1 MIPTLSIGPRGDEWR
16 ATPERGRS
24 RMEVMSLRTPRPWL
38 MLVVGGGS
46 QAATALLI
54 STPAYLIPLLHT
66 ERGLTLAEAGLI
78 ATAPNV
84 GVLLTLILWGAA
96 VDRWGERVILVTG
109 LVVAVAGALASIA
122 ASGYVALAL
131 AFALCGIGAAAT
143 SATSGRVVIGWFPPE
158 RRGLA
163 MGLRQTA
170 LPLGVAA
177 GAVLVPPL
185 TASGEPAPALVVAG
199 AVVAVAALASALFIV
214 NPPRPDRPVD
224 AEGRPAN
231 PYRGDATLVRI
242 HLVSALLVVPQ
253 YALATF
259 GLVWLIADQEWNPV
273 AAGALVAVAQLLGAG
288 GRVGVGM
295 LSDRLGS
302 RLRPLRWVALA
313 GIPLLLLTAVAGD
326 LHWAP
331 AVAVC
336 YVLASC
342 VSVADN
348 GLAFTAVAEIA
359 GAHWSGRAL
368 GAQNTGQ
375 FLAAAIVA
383 PGVGLLIGVTG
394 YSLAFA
400 LLALAPAAA
409 IPLIPKDRY
418 LPESADLQP
427 EKSTESGK

>member
-1 MIPTLSIGPRGDEWR
+1 MPVNART
-16 ATPERGRS
+16 
-24 RMEVMSLRTPRPWL
+24 RTPRPWL

-46 QAATALLI
+46 QTATALLI

-66 ERGLTLAEAGLI
+66 ERGLSLAEAGLI

-96 VDRWGERVILVTG
+96 TDRWGERVILVSG
-109 LVVAVAGALASIA
+109 LVVAVAGAIASMLAG
-122 ASGYVALAL
+122 GYVMLAL

-158 RRGLA
+158 RRGMA
-163 MGLRQTA
+163 MGLRQMA
-170 LPLGVAA
+170 LPLGTAA
-177 GAVLVPPL
+177 GALLVPPL
-185 TASGEPAPALVVAG
+185 VADGELWPPLLVSAVVVAL
-199 AVVAVAALASALFIV
+199 AAVASLVFIV
-214 NPPRPDRPVD
+214 NPPRPARAVD

-231 PYRGDATLVRI
+231 PYRGDATLGRI

-253 YALATF
+253 YALSIF
-259 GLVWLIADQEWNPV
+259 GLVWLIADQGWNPV
-273 AAGALVAVAQLLGAG
+273 AAGVVVAVAQILGAG
-288 GRVGVGM
+288 GRVLIGM

-302 RLRPLRWVALA
+302 RRRPLRWVALA
-313 GIPLLLLTAVAGD
+313 GIPLLLLTAVAGE
-326 LHWAP
+326 LHQP
-331 AVAVC
+331 VAVAVL

-368 GAQNTGQ
+368 GAQNTAQ

-383 PGVGLLIGVTG
+383 PAVGLLIGLTG
-394 YSLAFA
+394 YSAAFA

-409 IPLIPKDRY
+409 IPLVPKD
-418 LPESADLQP
+418 PQP
-427 EKSTESGK
+427 S

>member
-1 MIPTLSIGPRGDEWR
+1 
-16 ATPERGRS
+16 
-24 RMEVMSLRTPRPWL
+24 MSPLRTPRPWL
-38 MLVVGGGS
+38 MLAVGGGS

-66 ERGLTLAEAGLI
+66 ERGLSLAEAGLI

-96 VDRWGERVILVTG
+96 TDRWGERVILVTG
-109 LVVAVAGALASIA
+109 LGIAVGGAGASIA
-122 ASGYVALAL
+122 AAASGSYVLLAL

-143 SATSGRVVIGWFPPE
+143 SATSGRVVIGWFPPG

-170 LPLGVAA
+170 LPLGMAA
-177 GAVLVPPL
+177 GAVIVPPL
-185 TASGEPAPALVVAG
+185 AAGNEIAPSLVVG
-199 AVVAVAALASALFIV
+199 GLVVAVAMLASALFIV
-214 NPPRPDRPVD
+214 NPPRPERALD

-231 PYRGDATLVRI
+231 PHRGDATLARI

-259 GLVWLIADQEWNPV
+259 GLVWLIADQQWDPL
-273 AAGALVAVAQLLGAG
+273 AAGIVVALAQLLGAG
-288 GRVGVGM
+288 GRVAIGV
-295 LSDRLGS
+295 LSDRVGS

-313 GIPLLLLTAVAGD
+313 GIPLLLLTALAGE
-326 LHWAP
+326 LHAAP
-331 AVAVC
+331 AVAVF

-348 GLAFTAVAEIA
+348 GLAFTAVAEVA

-375 FLAAAIVA
+375 FIAAAIVA
-383 PGVGLLIGVTG
+383 PAMGALIAVTG
-394 YSLAFA
+394 YSLAFT

-409 IPLIPKDRY
+409 IPLVPR
-418 LPESADLQP
+418 
-427 EKSTESGK
+427 ESGK

>member
-1 MIPTLSIGPRGDEWR
+1 
-16 ATPERGRS
+16 
-24 RMEVMSLRTPRPWL
+24 

-96 VDRWGERVILVTG
+96 TDRWGERVVLVTG
-109 LVVAVAGALASIA
+109 LVVAVAGAVASVA
-122 ASGYVALAL
+122 AEGYVLLAL

-163 MGLRQTA
+163 MGLRQMA
-170 LPLGVAA
+170 LPLGTAA

-185 TASGEPAPALVVAG
+185 TANGDLAPPLLVSG
-199 AVVAVAALASALFIV
+199 AVVVVAAVASAVFIV
-214 NPPRPDRPVD
+214 NPPRPERPVD

-231 PYRGDATLVRI
+231 PYRGDATLLRI

-253 YALATF
+253 YVLATF
-259 GLVWLIADQEWNPV
+259 GLVWLIADQRWDPV
-273 AAGALVAVAQLLGAG
+273 AAGVVVAVAQVLGAL
-288 GRVGVGM
+288 GRVAVGV

-302 RLRPLRWVALA
+302 RLRPLRGVALA
-313 GIPLLLLTAVAGD
+313 GIPLLVLTGVAGE

-331 AVAVC
+331 AVAVL
-336 YVLASC
+336 YILASC

-375 FLAAAIVA
+375 FIAAAVVTPA
-383 PGVGLLIGVTG
+383 AGLLIGVTG
-394 YSLAFA
+394 YSVALA

-409 IPLIPKDRY
+409 LPLIPRDSGY
-418 LPESADLQP
+418 LPDDAPSDGGEGAL
-427 EKSTESGK
+427 SGK

>member
-1 MIPTLSIGPRGDEWR
+1 
-16 ATPERGRS
+16 
-24 RMEVMSLRTPRPWL
+24 

-46 QAATALLI
+46 QAAAALLI
-54 STPAYLIPLLHT
+54 SAPAYLIPLLHT
-66 ERGLTLAEAGLI
+66 ERGLSLAEAGLL

-84 GVLLTLILWGAA
+84 GVLLTLIVWGAA
-96 VDRWGERVILVTG
+96 TDRWGERVILVTG
-109 LVVAVAGALASIA
+109 LVVAVAGAVASVAA
-122 ASGYVALAL
+122 ASTTNYVVLAL
-131 AFALCGIGAAAT
+131 AFALCGVGGAAT

-163 MGLRQTA
+163 MGLRQTS
-170 LPLGVAA
+170 LPLGMAA
-177 GAVLVPPL
+177 GALIVPAL
-185 TASGEPAPALVVAG
+185 AASGEIAPSLIVAG

-214 NPPRPDRPVD
+214 NPPRPERALD

-231 PYRGDATLVRI
+231 PYRGNATLARI

-259 GLVWLIADQEWNPV
+259 GLVWLIADQQWDPL
-273 AAGALVAVAQLLGAG
+273 AAGIVVALAQLLGAG
-288 GRVGVGM
+288 GRVAIGV

-313 GIPLLLLTAVAGD
+313 GIPLLLLTAAAGE

-331 AVAVC
+331 AVAVF
-336 YVLASC
+336 YILASC

-368 GAQNTGQ
+368 GTQNTGQ
-375 FLAAAIVA
+375 YITAVIVA
-383 PGVGLLIGVTG
+383 PAVGALIALTG
-394 YSLAFA
+394 YSAAFA
-400 LLALAPAAA
+400 LLALAPALA
-409 IPLIPKDRY
+409 IPLVPRD
-418 LPESADLQP
+418 
-427 EKSTESGK
+427 GG

>member
-1 MIPTLSIGPRGDEWR
+1 MPVNART
-16 ATPERGRS
+16 
-24 RMEVMSLRTPRPWL
+24 RTPRPWL

-46 QAATALLI
+46 QTATALLI

-66 ERGLTLAEAGLI
+66 ERGLSLAEAGLI

-96 VDRWGERVILVTG
+96 TDRWGERVILVSG
-109 LVVAVAGALASIA
+109 LVVAVAGAIASMLAG
-122 ASGYVALAL
+122 GYVMLAL

-158 RRGLA
+158 RRGMA
-163 MGLRQTA
+163 MGLRQMA
-170 LPLGVAA
+170 LPLGTAA
-177 GAVLVPPL
+177 GALLVPPL
-185 TASGEPAPALVVAG
+185 VADGELWPPLLVSAVVVAI
-199 AVVAVAALASALFIV
+199 AAVASLVFIV
-214 NPPRPDRPVD
+214 NPPRPARAVD

-231 PYRGDATLVRI
+231 PYRGDATLGRI

-253 YALATF
+253 YALSIF
-259 GLVWLIADQEWNPV
+259 GLVWLIADQGWNPV
-273 AAGALVAVAQLLGAG
+273 AAGVVVAVAQILGAG
-288 GRVGVGM
+288 GRVLIGM

-313 GIPLLLLTAVAGD
+313 GIPLLLLTAVAGE
-326 LHWAP
+326 LHQP
-331 AVAVC
+331 VAVAVL

-383 PGVGLLIGVTG
+383 PAVGLLIGLTG
-394 YSLAFA
+394 YSAAFA

-409 IPLIPKDRY
+409 IPLVPKDR
-418 LPESADLQP
+418 QP
-427 EKSTESGK
+427 S

>member
-1 MIPTLSIGPRGDEWR
+1 MS
-16 ATPERGRS
+16 
-24 RMEVMSLRTPRPWL
+24 SLRTPRPWL

-66 ERGLTLAEAGLI
+66 ERGLSLAEAGLI

-96 VDRWGERVILVTG
+96 TDRWGERVILVTG
-109 LVVAVAGALASIA
+109 LGVAVGGAGASIA
-122 ASGYVALAL
+122 AVASGSYVLLAL

-170 LPLGVAA
+170 LPLGMAA
-177 GAVLVPPL
+177 GAVIVPPL
-185 TASGEPAPALVVAG
+185 AAGGEIAPSLIVG
-199 AVVAVAALASALFIV
+199 GLVVAVAMLASALFIV
-214 NPPRPDRPVD
+214 NPPRPERALD

-231 PYRGDATLVRI
+231 PYRGDATLARI

-259 GLVWLIADQEWNPV
+259 GLVWLIADQEWDPL
-273 AAGALVAVAQLLGAG
+273 AAGVVVALAQLLGAG
-288 GRVGVGM
+288 GRVAIGV
-295 LSDRLGS
+295 LSDRVGS

-313 GIPLLLLTAVAGD
+313 GIPLLLLTALAGE
-326 LHWAP
+326 LHAAP
-331 AVAVC
+331 AVAVF

-348 GLAFTAVAEIA
+348 GLAFTAVAEVA

-375 FLAAAIVA
+375 FIAAAIVA
-383 PGVGLLIGVTG
+383 PAMGALIAVTG
-394 YSLAFA
+394 YSLAFT

-409 IPLIPKDRY
+409 IPLVPR
-418 LPESADLQP
+418 
-427 EKSTESGK
+427 ESGK

>member
-1 MIPTLSIGPRGDEWR
+1 MPVNART
-16 ATPERGRS
+16 
-24 RMEVMSLRTPRPWL
+24 RTPRPWL

-46 QAATALLI
+46 QTATALLI

-66 ERGLTLAEAGLI
+66 ERGLSLAEAGLI

-96 VDRWGERVILVTG
+96 TDRWGERVILVSG
-109 LVVAVAGALASIA
+109 LVVAVAGAIASMLVG
-122 ASGYVALAL
+122 GYVMLAL

-158 RRGLA
+158 RRGMA
-163 MGLRQTA
+163 MGLRQMA
-170 LPLGVAA
+170 LPLGTAA
-177 GAVLVPPL
+177 GALLVPPL
-185 TASGEPAPALVVAG
+185 VADGELWPPLLVSAVVVAL
-199 AVVAVAALASALFIV
+199 AAVASLVFIV
-214 NPPRPDRPVD
+214 NPPRPARAVD

-231 PYRGDATLVRI
+231 PYRGDATLGRI

-253 YALATF
+253 YALSIF
-259 GLVWLIADQEWNPV
+259 GLVWLIADQGWNPV
-273 AAGALVAVAQLLGAG
+273 AAGVVVAVAQILGAG
-288 GRVGVGM
+288 GRVLIGM

-313 GIPLLLLTAVAGD
+313 GIPLLLLTAVAGE
-326 LHWAP
+326 LHQP
-331 AVAVC
+331 VAVAVL

-383 PGVGLLIGVTG
+383 PAVGLLIGLTG
-394 YSLAFA
+394 YSAAFA

-409 IPLIPKDRY
+409 IPLVPKDR
-418 LPESADLQP
+418 QP
-427 EKSTESGK
+427 S

>member
-1 MIPTLSIGPRGDEWR
+1 MS
-16 ATPERGRS
+16 
-24 RMEVMSLRTPRPWL
+24 SLRTPRPWL
-38 MLVVGGGS
+38 MLAVGGGS
-46 QAATALLI
+46 QAAAALLI
-54 STPAYLIPLLHT
+54 SAPAYLIPLLHT
-66 ERGLTLAEAGLI
+66 ERGLSLAEAGLL

-96 VDRWGERVILVTG
+96 TDRWGERVILVTG
-109 LVVAVAGALASIA
+109 LVVAVAGALASVAA
-122 ASGYVALAL
+122 ASTTSYVALAL
-131 AFALCGIGAAAT
+131 AFALCGIGGAAT

-163 MGLRQTA
+163 MGLRQTS
-170 LPLGVAA
+170 LPLGMAA
-177 GAVLVPPL
+177 GALIVPAL
-185 TASGEPAPALVVAG
+185 ASGGEIAPSLIVAG
-199 AVVAVAALASALFIV
+199 AVVTVAALASALFIV
-214 NPPRPDRPVD
+214 NPPRPERAVD

-231 PYRGDATLVRI
+231 PYRGDATLARI

-259 GLVWLIADQEWNPV
+259 GLVWLIADQRWDPL
-273 AAGALVAVAQLLGAG
+273 AAGIVVALAQLLGAG
-288 GRVGVGM
+288 GRVAIGV

-313 GIPLLLLTAVAGD
+313 GIPLLVLTALAGE

-331 AVAVC
+331 GVAVF

-368 GAQNTGQ
+368 GTQNTGQ
-375 FLAAAIVA
+375 YITAAIVA
-383 PGVGLLIGVTG
+383 PAVGALIAVTG
-394 YSLAFA
+394 YSAAFA
-400 LLALAPAAA
+400 LLALAPALA
-409 IPLIPKDRY
+409 IPLVPRETGSK
-418 LPESADLQP
+418 P
-427 EKSTESGK
+427 

>member
-1 MIPTLSIGPRGDEWR
+1 M
-16 ATPERGRS
+16 
-24 RMEVMSLRTPRPWL
+24 MSLRTPRPWL

-46 QAATALLI
+46 QTATALLI

-66 ERGLTLAEAGLI
+66 ARGLSLGEAGLV

-96 VDRWGERVILVTG
+96 TDRWGERVILVSG
-109 LVVAVAGALASIA
+109 LLVAVGGALASIA
-122 ASGYVALAL
+122 AAATGDYVLLAL
-131 AFALCGIGAAAT
+131 AFALCGVGAAAT
-143 SATSGRVVIGWFPPE
+143 SATSGRVVIGWFPAE

-163 MGLRQTA
+163 MGLRQMA
-170 LPLGVAA
+170 LPLGTGA
-177 GAVLVPPL
+177 GALLVPPL
-185 TASGEPAPALVVAG
+185 SADGELWPAIVVGG
-199 AVVAVAALASALFIV
+199 AVVVVAAVASALFIV
-214 NPPRPDRPVD
+214 NPPRPERAVD

-259 GLVWLIADQEWNPV
+259 GLVWLIADQGWDPI
-273 AAGALVAVAQLLGAG
+273 AAGVVVAVAQLLGAG
-288 GRVGVGM
+288 GRVAIGVW
-295 LSDRLGS
+295 SDRLGS

-313 GIPLLLLTAVAGD
+313 GIPLLLLTALAGE

-331 AVAVC
+331 AVAVLF
-336 YVLASC
+336 VLASC

-383 PGVGLLIGVTG
+383 PAVGVLIGLTG
-394 YSLAFA
+394 YTAAFA
-400 LLALAPAAA
+400 LLALAPAAS
-409 IPLIPKDRY
+409 IPLIPRDR
-418 LPESADLQP
+418 
-427 EKSTESGK
+427 

>member
-1 MIPTLSIGPRGDEWR
+1 
-16 ATPERGRS
+16 
-24 RMEVMSLRTPRPWL
+24 

-46 QAATALLI
+46 QTATALLI

-66 ERGLTLAEAGLI
+66 ERGLSLGEAGLI

-96 VDRWGERVILVTG
+96 TDRWGERVILVSG
-109 LVVAVAGALASIA
+109 LAVAVGGAVASILA
-122 ASGYVALAL
+122 ATTGDYVLLAL
-131 AFALCGIGAAAT
+131 AFGLCGIGAAAT

-163 MGLRQTA
+163 MGLRQMA
-170 LPLGVAA
+170 LPLGTGI
-177 GAVLVPPL
+177 GALVVPPL
-185 TASGEPAPALVVAG
+185 SADGELWPAILVSG
-199 AVVAVAALASALFIV
+199 AVVVVAAVASALFIV
-214 NPPRPDRPVD
+214 NPPRPARAVD

-259 GLVWLIADQEWNPV
+259 GLVWLIADQGWDPV
-273 AAGALVAVAQLLGAG
+273 AAGVVVAASQLLGAG
-288 GRVGVGM
+288 GRVAIGIW
-295 LSDRLGS
+295 SDRVGS
-302 RLRPLRWVALA
+302 RLRPLRGIAFA
-313 GIPLLLLTAVAGD
+313 GIPLLLLTALAGE

-331 AVAVC
+331 AVAVF

-359 GAHWSGRAL
+359 GAHWAGRAL

-375 FLAAAIVA
+375 FVAAAIVA
-383 PGVGLLIGVTG
+383 PAVGVLIGVTG
-394 YSLAFA
+394 YSIAFA
-400 LLALAPAAA
+400 LLALAPAAS
-409 IPLIPKDRY
+409 IPLIPKDR
-418 LPESADLQP
+418 PPA
-427 EKSTESGK
+427 G

>member
-1 MIPTLSIGPRGDEWR
+1 MS
-16 ATPERGRS
+16 
-24 RMEVMSLRTPRPWL
+24 SLRTPRPWL

-46 QAATALLI
+46 QAAAALLI
-54 STPAYLIPLLHT
+54 SAPAYLIPLLHT
-66 ERGLTLAEAGLI
+66 ERGLSLAEAGLL

-96 VDRWGERVILVTG
+96 TDRWGERVILVTG
-109 LVVAVAGALASIA
+109 LVVAVAGALASVAA
-122 ASGYVALAL
+122 ASTTNYVALAL
-131 AFALCGIGAAAT
+131 AFALCGVGGAAT

-163 MGLRQTA
+163 MGLRQTS
-170 LPLGVAA
+170 LPLGMAA
-177 GAVLVPPL
+177 GALIVPAF
-185 TASGEPAPALVVAG
+185 ASGGEIAPSLIVAG
-199 AVVAVAALASALFIV
+199 SVVAVAAIASALFIV
-214 NPPRPDRPVD
+214 NPPRPERAVD

-231 PYRGDATLVRI
+231 PYRGDATLARI

-259 GLVWLIADQEWNPV
+259 GLVWLIADQQWDPL
-273 AAGALVAVAQLLGAG
+273 AAGIVVALAQLLGAA
-288 GRVGVGM
+288 GRVAIGV

-313 GIPLLLLTAVAGD
+313 GIPLLVLTAVAGE

-331 AVAVC
+331 GVAVF

-368 GAQNTGQ
+368 GTQNTGQ
-375 FLAAAIVA
+375 YITAAIVA
-383 PGVGLLIGVTG
+383 PAVGALIALTG
-394 YSLAFA
+394 YSAAFA
-400 LLALAPAAA
+400 LLALAPALA
-409 IPLIPKDRY
+409 IPLVPRD
-418 LPESADLQP
+418 
-427 EKSTESGK
+427 SG

>member
-1 MIPTLSIGPRGDEWR
+1 
-16 ATPERGRS
+16 
-24 RMEVMSLRTPRPWL
+24 
-38 MLVVGGGS
+38 MLAVGGGS

-66 ERGLTLAEAGLI
+66 QRGLSLAEAGLI

-96 VDRWGERVILVTG
+96 TDRWGERLILVTG
-109 LVVAVAGALASIA
+109 LGVAVGGAVASIA
-122 ASGYVALAL
+122 ATASGSYVLLAL

-177 GAVLVPPL
+177 GAVIVPPL
-185 TASGEPAPALVVAG
+185 AAGGEIAPPLIVG
-199 AVVAVAALASALFIV
+199 GLIVAVAALASALFIV
-214 NPPRPDRPVD
+214 NPPRPARALD

-231 PYRGDATLVRI
+231 PYRGDATLARI

-259 GLVWLIADQEWNPV
+259 GLVWLIADQEWDAL
-273 AAGALVAVAQLLGAG
+273 AAGIVVALAQLLGAG
-288 GRVGVGM
+288 GRVAVGV
-295 LSDRLGS
+295 LSDRVGS

-313 GIPLLLLTAVAGD
+313 GIPLLLLTAAAGE

-331 AVAVC
+331 AVAVF
-336 YVLASC
+336 YILASC

-368 GAQNTGQ
+368 GTQNTGQ
-375 FLAAAIVA
+375 YIAAAIVA
-383 PGVGLLIGVTG
+383 PAFGALIAVTG
-394 YSLAFA
+394 YSAALA
-400 LLALAPAAA
+400 LLALTPALA
-409 IPLIPKDRY
+409 IPLVPREVPK
-418 LPESADLQP
+418 SAALAGRGAA
-427 EKSTESGK
+427 EKGTSRA

>member
-1 MIPTLSIGPRGDEWR
+1 MS
-16 ATPERGRS
+16 
-24 RMEVMSLRTPRPWL
+24 SLRTPRPWL
-38 MLVVGGGS
+38 MLAVGGGS

-66 ERGLTLAEAGLI
+66 QRGLSLAEAGLI

-96 VDRWGERVILVTG
+96 TDRWGERVILVTG
-109 LVVAVAGALASIA
+109 LGVAVGGAVASIA
-122 ASGYVALAL
+122 ATASGSYVLLAR

-177 GAVLVPPL
+177 GALIVPPL
-185 TASGEPAPALVVAG
+185 AAGGEIAPSLVVG
-199 AVVAVAALASALFIV
+199 GLVVAVAALASALFIV
-214 NPPRPDRPVD
+214 NPPRPARAVD

-231 PYRGDATLVRI
+231 PYRGDATLARI

-259 GLVWLIADQEWNPV
+259 GLVWLIADQEWDAL
-273 AAGALVAVAQLLGAG
+273 AAGLVVAVAQLLGAG
-288 GRVGVGM
+288 GRVAIGV
-295 LSDRLGS
+295 LSDRVGS

-313 GIPLLLLTAVAGD
+313 GIPLLLLTAVAGE

-331 AVAVC
+331 AVAVF

-375 FLAAAIVA
+375 FIAAAIVA
-383 PGVGLLIGVTG
+383 PAAGALIAVTG
-394 YSLAFA
+394 YSVAFA
-400 LLALAPAAA
+400 LLALAPALA
-409 IPLIPKDRY
+409 IPLVPKDTT
-418 LPESADLQP
+418 
-427 EKSTESGK
+427 TERPRSGR

>member
-1 MIPTLSIGPRGDEWR
+1 
-16 ATPERGRS
+16 
-24 RMEVMSLRTPRPWL
+24 

-46 QAATALLI
+46 QTATALLI

-66 ERGLTLAEAGLI
+66 ERGLSLGEAGLI

-96 VDRWGERVILVTG
+96 TDRWGERVILVSG
-109 LVVAVAGALASIA
+109 LAVAVLGALASILA
-122 ASGYVALAL
+122 ATGGDYVLLAL
-131 AFALCGIGAAAT
+131 AFALCGVGAAAT

-163 MGLRQTA
+163 MGLRQMA
-170 LPLGVAA
+170 LPLGTGI
-177 GAVLVPPL
+177 GALVVPPL
-185 TASGEPAPALVVAG
+185 SADGELWPAILVSG
-199 AVVAVAALASALFIV
+199 AVVVVAAIASAVFIV
-214 NPPRPDRPVD
+214 NPPRPVRAVD

-231 PYRGDATLVRI
+231 PYRGDATLLRI

-259 GLVWLIADQEWNPV
+259 GLVWLIADQGWNPI
-273 AAGALVAVAQLLGAG
+273 AAGAVVAASQLLGAG
-288 GRVGVGM
+288 GRVAVGVW
-295 LSDRLGS
+295 SDRLGS
-302 RLRPLRWVALA
+302 RLRPLRGIAFA
-313 GIPLLLLTAVAGD
+313 GIPLLLLTALAGE

-331 AVAVC
+331 AVAVL

-348 GLAFTAVAEIA
+348 GLAFTAVAELA

-375 FLAAAIVA
+375 FLAAAIVT
-383 PGVGLLIGVTG
+383 PLVGVLIGVTG
-394 YSLAFA
+394 YSIAFA
-400 LLALAPAAA
+400 LLALAPAAS
-409 IPLIPKDRY
+409 IPLIPKDATSVV
-418 LPESADLQP
+418 E
-427 EKSTESGK
+427 